1 MKPRERALTALNHQE
16 PDRVPLD
23 LGQAAGDGI
32 TASAYENLIQ
42 HLGLEKRSHR
52 INNKMAQTVF
62 VDEDILKRF
71 RVDFRRVDLG
81 LAENWKDVPVGQD
94 GYRDEWGVVRTRPKG
109 GYYYDL
115 TDSPIK
121 EDSLSALE
129 RHLWPNPDD
138 PGRYR
143 GLRERARKLHQETDY
158 AIVLQTN
165 CSFFLRCAELRGWE
179 NFYMDLVGNPKFA
192 CALMDR
198 YLEIRLRIAE
208 RALQEVEDHIDIV
221 MVSTDDLG
229 MNDRTLISPKM
240 YRELIKPRQER
251 TFNFF
256 KEKTPAKRF
265 YHCDGAVYP
274 FIEDFIEIGVDAL
287 NPIQVSAAGMDNTK
301 KLKKDFGNRISF
313 WGAIDTHHI
322 LSQGTKQEVYEEV
335 HRRLLDLGPGGGYV
349 VCSVHNIQPEVPPE
363 NVVAMFDSAH
373 ELGKYPLLHHS
384 ITPIASEAC

>member
-1 MKPRERALTALNHQE
+1 MNEEMKPRERVLTALNHQE
-16 PDRVPLD
+16 PDRVPID

-32 TASAYENLIQ
+32 TAFAYGNLIR
-42 HLGLEKRSHR
+42 HLGLKKRSLR

-81 LAENWKDVPVGQD
+81 PPDNWKDASIGED
-94 GYRDEWGVVRTRPKG
+94 GYRDEWGVVRTRPKD

-115 TDSPIK
+115 SESPIK

-129 RHLWPNPDD
+129 HHRWPNPDD

-179 NFYMDLVGNPKFA
+179 NFYMDLVRNPEFA
-192 CALMDR
+192 CSLMDR
-198 YLEIRLRIAE
+198 YLDIKLRIAE
-208 RALQEVEDHIDIV
+208 HALQEVEENIDIV

-240 YRELIKPRQER
+240 YREMIKPRQKR
-251 TFNFF
+251 TFDFF
-256 KEKTPAKRF
+256 KEKTRAKRF

-287 NPIQVSAAGMDNTK
+287 NPLQVSAAGMDDTK
-301 KLKKDFGNRISF
+301 KLKKDFGNRLSF

-322 LSQGTKQEVYEEV
+322 LPQGTKQEVYDEV
-335 HRRLLDLGPGGGYV
+335 HRRILDLGPGGGYV
-349 VCSVHNIQPEVPPE
+349 ICPVHNIQPEVPPE
-363 NVVAMFDSAH
+363 NVVAMFDAAF
-373 ELGKYPLLHHS
+373 ELGKYPR
-384 ITPIASEAC
+384 